1 MRRDERGAVVPMVAI
16 MLTVILVSAAFAV
29 DLGKQ
34 RVVRQD
40 MQALADV
47 VALDMARHIRGR
59 TVQAIEADP
68 EWDANLAQS
77 IARNGSTLGDTP
89 DVEVVLGRVDPD
101 TRAFTALTGTAEPNG
116 VRVTAGSA
124 IDFAFVPGSGGAT
137 RAAVAATEPLA
148 CFRMGSFALALD
160 SGNGALLNA
169 LVGDAL
175 NVGVLSYDGLADAEV
190 SLLGLAAELGAAS
203 AEEVLALPKIGLGPF
218 LLATAAVL
226 EREGGSTADVTLLE
240 TIAATVPT
248 LAPVSLADL
257 VSLTPG
263 ADAAMTAGL
272 NVLDL
277 VATSAF
283 VANGS
288 GFLTIPGLQA
298 NLGLTGTG
306 LTSRLQVIQEP
317 QVGCGAVDEAAASTS
332 QIAVDL
338 GGTLASLPSILGFQ
352 VSASMTL
359 DLDVASADGLL
370 KDVSCGTL
378 GPGSPD
384 TMRVDVSDGLV
395 AATLTVQVTVRGLF
409 GIPIAGGPIRVRTTP
424 PAAPGSATMT
434 FPSELSYDTGYSTGS
449 GSIGLTGA
457 AVDTT
462 GFVALG
468 LPLGVTLNGLLSPV
482 LSLVVTPL
490 VASLDQLVLTP
501 LLDLLGANVS
511 GADVFGVPRPDCDA
525 SALRG

>member
-59 TVQAIEADP
+59 SVETIEADP
-68 EWDANLAQS
+68 EWDATLAQS
-77 IARNGSTLGDTP
+77 IARNDSTLGDTP
-89 DVEVVLGRVDPD
+89 EVEVVLGRVDPD
-101 TRAFTALTGTAEPNG
+101 TRAFTVLTGAAEPNG

-124 IDFAFVPGSGGAT
+124 IDFAFVPGSGAAT
-137 RAAVAATEPLA
+137 RDAVAATEPLA

-175 NVGVLSYDGLADAEV
+175 NLGVLSYDGLADAEV

-203 AEEVLALPKIGLGPF
+203 ADEVLSLPKVGLGAF
-218 LLATAAVL
+218 LLATATVL
-226 EREGGSTADVTLLE
+226 EREGGSSADVMLLE
-240 TIAATVPT
+240 TIAATVPA

-257 VSLTPG
+257 VSLAPG
-263 ADAAMTAGL
+263 ADSAMSAGL

-283 VANGS
+283 VANGENAVA
-288 GFLTIPGLQA
+288 IPGLQA
-298 NLGLTGTG
+298 GLGLTGTN
-306 LTSRLQVIQEP
+306 LTNELTVIQRP
-317 QVGCGAVDEAAASTS
+317 QVGCGPVDEAAASTS
-332 QIAVDL
+332 QIFIDL
-338 GGTLASLPSILGFQ
+338 GGTLAETPSILGNE
-352 VSASMTL
+352 VSVDLTL
-359 DLDVASADGLL
+359 DLEVAEANGIL
-370 KDVSCGTL
+370 KDVQCGTWE
-378 GPGSPD
+378 PGSPD
-384 TMRVDVSDGLV
+384 TMRVDVADGLLK
-395 AATLTVQVTVRGLF
+395 ATLTLDIEITGLF
-409 GIPIAGGPIRVRTTP
+409 GLPLVSGPIVVTTLP
-424 PAAPGSATMT
+424 PAAPGSANMT
-434 FPSELSYDTGYSTGS
+434 FPSLIAYETPYPTGA

-457 AVDTT
+457 SVNTS
-462 GFVALG
+462 G
-468 LPLGVTLNGLLSPV
+468 LRPLGSLLDSLIAPLLSV
-482 LSLVVTPL
+482 VVTPL
-490 VASLDQLVLTP
+490 VSTLDSLVLAP
-501 LLDLLGANVS
+501 VLDLLGANVS
-511 GADVFGVPRPDCDA
+511 GADVFGVPRPNCDA